1 VGQTQTSMP
10 NHFSRSA
17 RAVASTWKASYNKV
31 TFHVKNFV
39 RETALGLKLLREF
52 QLSHIY
58 DPKKT

>member
-1 VGQTQTSMP
+1 MP